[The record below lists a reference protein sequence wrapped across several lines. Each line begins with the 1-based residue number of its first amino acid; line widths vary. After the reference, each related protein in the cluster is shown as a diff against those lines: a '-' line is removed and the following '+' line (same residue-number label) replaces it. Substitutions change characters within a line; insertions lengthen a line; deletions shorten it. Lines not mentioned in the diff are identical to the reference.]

1 MTNFRYP
8 GKSTAE
14 DAFVTKDE
22 IAPFLNKPVRVT
34 LDDKQVYAGIL
45 EERGEKY
52 AVRNSGPVK
61 EQQDVEIDNA
71 GRITDIEDAAD
82 DPAAAG

>member
-34 LDDKQVYAGIL
+34 LDDRQVYAGRL
-45 EERGEKY
+45 EQHGEKY
-52 AVRNSGPVK
+52 AVRNNGPVK
-61 EQQDVEIDNA
+61 EQQYIEIDN
-71 GRITDIEDAAD
+71 GDRITDIEDASD
-82 DPAAAG
+82 DPAATG